1 MTPALG
7 IKVLSDIL
15 EGYYVLK
22 MTGPE
27 GQRAK
32 CRSVVEGSSEEEKVG

>member
-1 MTPALG
+1 MTLTLG

-15 EGYYVLK
+15 EGYYVHK

-32 CRSVVEGSSEEEKVG
+32 CRSVLEGSSEEEKVG